1 MVRQDF
7 HVHSNFSDG
16 VSTPEEIVEQAIAN
30 GMERLG
36 FSDHSYAP
44 YDEECCIPRADIVRY
59 RDTIRA
65 LQKKYEGKIEIF
77 CGIEQDIYSAESTDS
92 YDYVIGSV
100 HYIKLG
106 DQYYG
111 VDYKVETL
119 REAAEKYFGGDMY
132 GVVETYFDTVAQVYE
147 KTGCDVIGHFDLIAK
162 LNERYE
168 LFDESHPRY
177 IAAWQKAADKLLAS
191 GKIFEINTGAIS
203 RGYRTQPYPARPI
216 MEYLAQHGA
225 KFMLSSDSH
234 DRATLRYEF
243 DVWEQVASH
252 LGLSLTTLHNEVV
265 K

>member
-16 VSTPEEIVEQAIAN
+16 VSTPEEIVEQAIAG

-36 FSDHSYAP
+36 FSDHVYAS
-44 YDEECCIPRADIVRY
+44 YDEECCIPKADIGRY
-59 RDTIRA
+59 RNTIRA

-77 CGIEQDIYSAESTDS
+77 CGIEQDIYSAESTAG

-111 VDYKVETL
+111 VDYKAETL

-132 GVVETYFDTVAQVYE
+132 GVVETYFDTVARVYE

-234 DRATLRYEF
+234 NCATLRYEF

>member
-16 VSTPEEIVEQAIAN
+16 VSTPEEIVTRAIAD
-30 GMERLG
+30 GMTRLG

-44 YDEECCIPRADIVRY
+44 YDLECCIKQADIACY

-65 LQKKYEGKIEIF
+65 LQKKYAGKIEIF
-77 CGIEQDIYSAESTDS
+77 CGIEQDIYSEESTVP

-106 DQYYG
+106 GEYYG

-119 REAAEKYFGGDMY
+119 YEAADKYFDGDIY
-132 GVVETYFDTVAQVYE
+132 GVVETYFDTVSKVYE
-147 KTGCDVIGHFDLIAK
+147 MTGCDVIGHFDLIAK
-162 LNERYE
+162 LNDRYQ
-168 LFDESHPRY
+168 LFDENHPRY
-177 IAAWQKAADKLLAS
+177 IAAWQSAADKLLRT

-216 MEYLAQHGA
+216 MEYLASHGA
-225 KFMLSSDSH
+225 KFILSSDSH
-234 DRATLRYEF
+234 DCSTLCSPF
-243 DVWEQVASH
+243 DVWEQVANDRH
-252 LGLSLTTLHNEVV
+252 IPLIEFKNEVIR
-265 K
+265 

>member
-16 VSTPEEIVEQAIAN
+16 VSTPEEIVERAIAD

-36 FSDHSYAP
+36 FSDHVYAP
-44 YDEECCIPRADIVRY
+44 YDLECCIPKADMVRY

-65 LQKKYEGKIEIF
+65 LQKKYAGKIEIF
-77 CGIEQDIYSAESTDS
+77 CGIEQDIYSEESTAG

-106 DQYYG
+106 GQYYD

-119 REAAEKYFGGDMY
+119 REAADKYFGGDLY
-132 GVVETYFDTVAQVYE
+132 GVVETYFDTVSQVCE

-162 LNERYE
+162 LNDRYQ

-177 IAAWQKAADKLLAS
+177 VAAWQKAADKLLAT
-191 GKIFEINTGAIS
+191 GKLFEINTGAIS
-203 RGYRTQPYPARPI
+203 RGYRTQPYPTSPI
-216 MEYLAQHGA
+216 RQYLSQRGA
-225 KFMLSSDSH
+225 KFILTSDSH
-234 DRATLRYEF
+234 DRATLCCQF
-243 DVWEQVASH
+243 DIWEQAARQEGLTLTH
-252 LGLSLTTLHNEVV
+252 LTV
-265 K
+265 